1 MIINALFL
9 FMLDNVD
16 VLTGFTEVYMEED
29 WSAFI
34 LRERQD

>member
-1 MIINALFL
+1 MIIITLFL

-16 VLTGFTEVYMEED
+16 ILTRLTEVYMEED
-29 WSAFI
+29 WIAFI

>member
-16 VLTGFTEVYMEED
+16 VLTGLAKVYMEKD

>member
-16 VLTGFTEVYMEED
+16 VLTGLAEVYMEED
-29 WSAFI
+29 WSTFI